1 MKKMLEMMIAL
12 AVVAVGCML
21 GCDADAQCEVA
32 GGVSLAIAPLA
43 TQKAVFLN
51 SLKEE
56 YEQIDTWL
64 AKAED
69 LSSFVADGQTLKFPE
84 AGADPEVYKN
94 RVTDVDSVEPTET
107 VYSEDLD
114 VYDSQNYKIRNIYL
128 HALPFEKVQFYTR
141 KSAQSIVKKEIADAA
156 YAYAPLQAGSK
167 SLVLGTTGDAESGF
181 KQLTLADVLLL
192 AKAADKMQM
201 PEGNRNLVLPSDWWW
216 ELVSNNEILKGQMK
230 YQQMN
235 GVIEPKVVNYYGINI
250 HKSLGDKLG
259 LGYDASTGK
268 KAAQGAVITGT
279 VCPAALFFCGEEV
292 YRAGGQFEM
301 FYQDKSQNTSGRA
314 YEFGFQHR
322 FKAGHQMSGDRYT
335 GLLYRTKTA

>member
-1 MKKMLEMMIAL
+1 MKKIAMLIAL
-12 AVVAVGCML
+12 AVVAVGCVL
-21 GCDADAQCEVA
+21 GFDADAQSGVA

-56 YEQIDTWL
+56 YESVDTWL
-64 AKAED
+64 AEAED
-69 LSSFVADGQTLKFPE
+69 LSSFVEDGQTIKFPE

-94 RVTDVDSVEPTET
+94 RTTDVDSVEPTET

-114 VYDSQNYKIRNIYL
+114 VYDSQNYKIRNIWL

-141 KSAQSIVKKEIADAA
+141 KSAESIVKKELADAA
-156 YAYAPLQAGSK
+156 YAYAPLQAGTK
-167 SLVLGTTGDAESGF
+167 SIVLPTSGPVEDGF
-181 KQLTLADVLLL
+181 KQLTLADVLKL
-192 AKAADKMQM
+192 AETADRMGM
-201 PEGNRNLVLPSDWWW
+201 PGRRNLVLPSDWWW
-216 ELVSNNEILKGQMK
+216 ELVMNNEILTGQMK
-230 YQQMN
+230 YQQN
-235 GVIEPKVVNYYGINI
+235 TGVIDPKIVNYYGIKI

-259 LGYDASTGK
+259 LGYDTSTSK
-268 KAAQGAVITGT
+268 KAAQGAAVTGT
-279 VCPAALFFCGEEV
+279 VCPGALFFCGEEV

-301 FYQDKSQNTSGRA
+301 FYMDKSQNPSGRA

-335 GLLYRTKTA
+335 GILYKTKNA

>member
-1 MKKMLEMMIAL
+1 MKKIAMLIAL
-12 AVVAVGCML
+12 AVVAVGCVL
-21 GCDADAQCEVA
+21 GFDADAQSGVA

-56 YEQIDTWL
+56 YESIDTWL
-64 AKAED
+64 AEAED
-69 LSSFVADGQTLKFPE
+69 LSSFAEDGQTIKFPE

-94 RVTDVDSVEPTET
+94 RTTDVDSVEPTET

-114 VYDSQNYKIRNIYL
+114 VYDSQNYKIRNIWL

-141 KSAQSIVKKEIADAA
+141 KSAKSIVKKELADAA
-156 YAYAPLQAGSK
+156 YAYAPLQAGTK
-167 SLVLGTTGDAESGF
+167 SIVLPTSGPVEDGF
-181 KQLTLADVLLL
+181 KQLTLADVLKL
-192 AKAADKMQM
+192 AETADRMGM
-201 PEGNRNLVLPSDWWW
+201 PGRRNLVLPSDWWW
-216 ELVSNNEILKGQMK
+216 ELVMNNEILTGQMK
-230 YQQMN
+230 YQQN
-235 GVIEPKVVNYYGINI
+235 TGVIDPKIVNYYGIKI

-259 LGYDASTGK
+259 LGYDTNTSK
-268 KAAQGAVITGT
+268 KAAQGAAVTGT
-279 VCPAALFFCGEEV
+279 VCPGALFFCGEEV

-301 FYQDKSQNTSGRA
+301 FYLDKSQNTGGRA

-335 GLLYRTKTA
+335 GILYKTKNA